1 MAGVLVAL
9 FIAAS
14 GIDYHDSRNSGLLG
28 ASACSFSIGLLLLD
42 WSVKGNGGILVSGL
56 MDVFCRNRYFDMSN
70 LERYSLATEE
80 AAPHSRSDSI
90 RGKEMPS

>member
-28 ASACSFSIGLLLLD
+28 ASAYSLSVGLLLLVPLTI
-42 WSVKGNGGILVSGL
+42 SAAALVWK
-56 MDVFCRNRYFDMSN
+56 RNRAG
-70 LERYSLATEE
+70 R
-80 AAPHSRSDSI
+80 
-90 RGKEMPS
+90 K